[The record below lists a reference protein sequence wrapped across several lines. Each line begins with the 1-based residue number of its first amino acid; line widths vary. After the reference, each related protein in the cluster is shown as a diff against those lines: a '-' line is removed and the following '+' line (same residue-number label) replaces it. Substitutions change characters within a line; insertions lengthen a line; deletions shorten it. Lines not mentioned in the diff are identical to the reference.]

1 MKKISLF
8 LAGLMTSLA
17 FVSCEDTEPR
27 LEIPTNNNFLNTPP
41 TAENFVY
48 NLESIET
55 INLTCSQPEYGVAV
69 IPTYAVQVS
78 LSEDF
83 TTMPADEWI
92 YNPEKAVAYCEIPFT
107 STVADMY
114 VPAKDIAQGI
124 STILGYS
131 KIAEYEGRT
140 PYSGDVYIRLRAYFP
155 TLENDP
161 YAITS
166 NVIKLTV
173 KSYATVREPGTIWLI
188 GQPGGWT
195 GPDASSADAL
205 MNWRL
210 REKEDEIGSNVYY
223 GTFEIKAGEFMFRFY
238 SALTGWELDSWGIQK
253 ADAPMDI
260 AFDAAGVYS
269 GGITKGKGSY
279 NVPGWQGGWVSITVD
294 LNNQTVNFVKVDGP
308 NQ

>member
-1 MKKISLF
+1 
-8 LAGLMTSLA
+8 
-17 FVSCEDTEPR
+17 
-27 LEIPTNNNFLNTPP
+27 
-41 TAENFVY
+41 
-48 NLESIET
+48 
-55 INLTCSQPEYGVAV
+55 
-69 IPTYAVQVS
+69 
-78 LSEDF
+78 
-83 TTMPADEWI
+83 MPADEWI

-124 STILGYS
+124 STILGYQ

-140 PYSGDVYIRLRAYFP
+140 PYSGDVYVRLRAYFP

-188 GQPGGWT
+188 GQPSGWT